1 MICDKTCAAVETIPV
16 PMADCLPNPNG
27 RIMSAGMVKHLH
39 ILAVMAMITL
49 TTACGFQ
56 PVYGNIGG
64 DRAVTTR
71 AQFAKVRIPPIAERE
86 GQMLRNRLID
96 QIYVDGA
103 PRDPAYD
110 LRVGLRF
117 REGAIDID
125 RDDSVTR
132 TQLNVT
138 AQAILADRITNKTL
152 WTADSRAIVTYNVL
166 DSPFATVQSERA
178 AREQAMQQLAD
189 DLVVRLGAFFATEG
203 QKLSA
208 SAD

>member
-1 MICDKTCAAVETIPV
+1 
-16 PMADCLPNPNG
+16 
-27 RIMSAGMVKHLH
+27 MVKHLH
-39 ILAVMAMITL
+39 ILTALVMITL
-49 TTACGFQ
+49 TAGCGFQ

-64 DRAVTTR
+64 DRAVT
-71 AQFAKVRIPPIAERE
+71 AQDQFARVRIPPIPERE
-86 GQMLRNRLID
+86 GQILRNSLID
-96 QIYVDGA
+96 QIYVKGA
-103 PRDPAYD
+103 PRDPVYD

-138 AQAILADRITNKTL
+138 AQAILADRDTNKTL

-178 AREQAMQQLAD
+178 AREQAMNQIAD
-189 DLVVRLGAFFATEG
+189 DLVVRLGAYFATEG
-203 QKLSA
+203 ATLDTAAK
-208 SAD
+208 